1 VVVTRVTR
9 RSAIRDSITG
19 GAALALGA
27 GGARARWHWRWR
39 VGVGSVGRWPR
50 VAGDE
55 ERD

>member
-1 VVVTRVTR
+1 VVTRVTR